1 MVISSHPL
9 GLTDEELRA
18 QICLSI
24 CPRSCYGGTAA
35 SGFPEQCP
43 SFLKSTASRHP
54 SPVRGETT
62 FRFVKHTLVKIVNLL
77 SHILLRKSVDLGEVE
92 EILGKKKKEE
102 EEVATIKEE

>member
-1 MVISSHPL
+1 MLVDLSEVMLRGHS
-9 GLTDEELRA
+9 GLWIPRA
-18 QICLSI
+18 MSF
-24 CPRSCYGGTAA
+24 
-35 SGFPEQCP
+35 FPEVHC
-43 SFLKSTASRHP
+43 LSRHP

-92 EILGKKKKEE
+92 EILGKKKKK